1 VRPVSFWASTLLVLL
16 LLLAHGAWAGAT
28 IVDGSLL
35 GIDEAGL
42 QQLLPTI
49 RKTAKPAP
57 GPRGVR
63 GLWTLPNDMLA
74 GMPFETIFFF
84 RSHKLERI
92 EQRRLVP
99 LGQCSQQF
107 DYLTSALE
115 MRLGAAVRSSETG
128 TSAPANRSAAWS
140 LEAFRT
146 AAFQMPSGSAC
157 TLMLVQEPLDS
168 RDASSL

>member
-1 VRPVSFWASTLLVLL
+1 MVR
-16 LLLAHGAWAGAT
+16 
-28 IVDGSLL
+28 
-35 GIDEAGL
+35 
-42 QQLLPTI
+42 
-49 RKTAKPAP
+49 KNAKPAP

-63 GLWTLPNDMLA
+63 GLWTLPNDVLA

-99 LGQCSQQF
+99 LGQCNQQF

-115 MRLGAAVRSSETG
+115 TRLGVAVRSSETG
-128 TSAPANRSAAWS
+128 ADGPSNRSAAWS

-146 AAFQMPSGSAC
+146 AAFQILSGGAC